1 MKNGDLIRINKL
13 KPDSEKEFFFTSN
26 LFVDIVDETSFGD
39 YQCVAEN
46 EAGEAKRSVVL
57 KKSGEE

>member
-1 MKNGDLIRINKL
+1 MKNGDLIRINES
-13 KPDSEKEFFFTSN
+13 KPDSEEEFFFTST
-26 LFVDIVDETSFGD
+26 LFVDIVDEKNFGN

-46 EAGEAKRSVVL
+46 EAGAAKRSVVL